1 MVNASGY
8 ESEHSGSAA
17 TKPRVAYLNAIKQ
30 NRAQKSLYVS
40 QLALVNETIFR
51 HFLSEI
57 IHPRC
62 QISVG
67 VCLAIPSATTSQ
79 SQIHT
84 EN

>member
-17 TKPRVAYLNAIKQ
+17 TTSRVAYLNATKQ

-40 QLALVNETIFR
+40 LLARVSETIFR
-51 HFLSEI
+51 HFLSVI
-57 IHPRC
+57 IRPSC

-67 VCLAIPSATTSQ
+67 VCLAIPSSDDKSITNTY
-79 SQIHT
+79 
-84 EN
+84 